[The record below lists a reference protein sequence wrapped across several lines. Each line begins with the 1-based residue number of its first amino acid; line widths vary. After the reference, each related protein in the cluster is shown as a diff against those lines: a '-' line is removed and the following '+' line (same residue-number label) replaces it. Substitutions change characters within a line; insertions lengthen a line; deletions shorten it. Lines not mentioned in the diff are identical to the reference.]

1 MNGQARERMKVGI
14 IGAGW
19 VAANRH
25 VPAVNRSRIGKV
37 TAVCDHSREK
47 AQAIAPRGAAVFTE
61 PEELLA
67 SDLDAV
73 VICTPPDSH
82 AALATASIRA
92 GRHTLVEK
100 PFALT
105 SGEGRK
111 VAQAGREASVC
122 VGAGHNFLFAR
133 SAIAAQAEID
143 SGVVGEPVWAL
154 GLQTSSWRRRL
165 PSWRDSLPGGLF
177 FDEAPHLLYLM
188 RHFLAGLSVS
198 DSAITD
204 FPGDGQS
211 RLVDARLGGAKGQAR
226 LLMWTGAP
234 QSEWVLA
241 LYCSRATLVIDLFRD
256 IMIKVPAE
264 RSHGVRD
271 VVTASWKT
279 TLQHWFGTLST
290 GVRSLAG
297 RQDYGADRLMKSFLS
312 SASSRSAP
320 PVSAEDGWRV
330 VELIEQIREAARR

>member
-1 MNGQARERMKVGI
+1 MNSQAGQRLKVGI

-25 VPAVNRSRIGKV
+25 VPAVQRSSVGRV
-37 TAVCDHSREK
+37 AAVCDHSREK
-47 AQAIAPRGAAVFTE
+47 ALAIAPRGVPVFTDLE
-61 PEELLA
+61 DLLA

-73 VICTPPDSH
+73 VICTPPHSH

-92 GRHTLVEK
+92 GKHTLVEK

-105 SGEGRK
+105 SAEGRK
-111 VAQAGREASVC
+111 VAEAGRESGLC
-122 VGAGHNFLFAR
+122 VTAGHNFLFSR
-133 SAIAAQAEID
+133 SAMAAQAELA
-143 SGVVGEPVWAL
+143 SGAMGVPVWAL

-165 PSWRDSLPGGLF
+165 PEWRDTLPGGLF

-188 RHFLAGLSVS
+188 RHFLGELSVS
-198 DSAITD
+198 DSKITD
-204 FPGDGQS
+204 FPADGPSQ
-211 RLVDARLGGAKGQAR
+211 LVDARLDGARGDAR

-234 QSEWVLA
+234 QSEWFLA
-241 LYCSRATLVIDLFRD
+241 LYCSRATLVLDLFRD
-256 IMIKVPAE
+256 ILIRVPAE
-264 RSHGVRD
+264 RSHGIRD
-271 VVTASWKT
+271 VLTASWT
-279 TLQHWFGTLST
+279 ATLQHWAGTFST

-320 PVSAEDGWRV
+320 PVTAEDGWRV
-330 VELIEQIREAARR
+330 VELIEQIRDAARQ

>member
-1 MNGQARERMKVGI
+1 MSSQARERMKVGI

-25 VPAVNRSRIGKV
+25 VPAVQRSGV
-37 TAVCDHSREK
+37 GQVVAVCDHSREK
-47 AQAIAPRGAAVFTE
+47 ALAIAPRGVPVFTD
-61 PEELLA
+61 PADLLA
-67 SDLDAV
+67 SDVDAV
-73 VICTPPDSH
+73 VICTPPHSH

-92 GRHTLVEK
+92 GKHTLVEK

-111 VAQAGREASVC
+111 VAEAGREAGVT
-122 VGAGHNFLFAR
+122 VAAGHNFLFSR
-133 SAIAAQAEID
+133 SALAAQAEIA
-143 SGVVGEPVWAL
+143 SGAAGEPVWAL
-154 GLQTSSWRRRL
+154 GLQTSSWQRRL
-165 PSWRDSLPGGLF
+165 PEWRDTLPGGLF

-188 RHFLAGLSVS
+188 RNFLGELSVS
-198 DSAITD
+198 DSKITN
-204 FPGDGQS
+204 FSPGGQS
-211 RLVDARLGGAKGQAR
+211 KLVDARLNGARGDAR

-234 QSEWVLA
+234 HSEWLLT

-256 IMIKVPAE
+256 ILIKVPAE

-271 VVTASWKT
+271 VVAASWT
-279 TLQHWFGTLST
+279 ATLQHWGGTFST
-290 GVRSLAG
+290 GTRSLIG

-312 SASSRSAP
+312 SAGGRSAP

-330 VELIEQIREAARR
+330 IELIEQISDAARE